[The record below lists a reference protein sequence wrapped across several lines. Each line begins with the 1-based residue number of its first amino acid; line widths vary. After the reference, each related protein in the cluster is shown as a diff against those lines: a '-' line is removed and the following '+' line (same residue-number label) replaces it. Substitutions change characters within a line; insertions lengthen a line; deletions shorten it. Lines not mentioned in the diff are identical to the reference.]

1 MTNDLMELDRICK
14 AFHKSETRL
23 AVLDRVSLSVGEGDF
38 LCIIGPSGRGK
49 STLLRIMAGLTDA
62 TSGIVK
68 FHGSPLSGPHPKITM
83 VFQTFALLP
92 WKTVVENI
100 ELGLKLQGMPKK
112 ERRELSMK
120 YVEMVGLRGF
130 ENNYPVELSGG
141 MRQRVGFARAL
152 ATDPEMILLDE
163 AFSALDEFT
172 ANTLRAEI
180 VRLWRETGKTFVMV
194 THSISEALQL
204 SSRII
209 VMTARP
215 GRMKESFEVDIPW
228 PREKLSQEF
237 AEREIR
243 LFASLRDELTPSQNT
258 GELGNS
264 DGLKLLY
271 NQENR

>member
-1 MTNDLMELDRICK
+1 MTSNLMELDMVCK
-14 AFHKSETRL
+14 VFRKSETRL
-23 AVLDRVSLSVGEGDF
+23 AALDRVTFSVGEGDF
-38 LCIIGPSGRGK
+38 LCIIGPSGCGK
-49 STLLRIMAGLTDA
+49 STLLRIMAGLTDP
-62 TSGIVK
+62 TSGTVR

-92 WKTVVENI
+92 WKTVIENI
-100 ELGLKLQGMPKK
+100 ELGLKLQGMPKR
-112 ERRELSMK
+112 ERRELSMR
-120 YVEMVGLRGF
+120 YVETVGLKGF

-180 VRLWRETGKTFVMV
+180 VRLWRETRKTFVMV

-215 GRMKESFEVDIPW
+215 GRVKESLEVDIPW
-228 PREKLSQEF
+228 PRERLSQEF
-237 AEREIR
+237 AEREAR
-243 LFASLRDELTPSQNT
+243 LFSSLRDELTPSHSF
-258 GELGNS
+258 GGSS
-264 DGLKLLY
+264 DSNGLKLLY
-271 NQENR
+271 GRES